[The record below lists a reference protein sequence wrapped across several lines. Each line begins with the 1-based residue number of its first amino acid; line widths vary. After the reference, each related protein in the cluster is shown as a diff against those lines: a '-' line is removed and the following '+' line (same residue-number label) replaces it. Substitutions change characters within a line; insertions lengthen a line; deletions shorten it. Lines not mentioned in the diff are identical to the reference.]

1 MGYPNICPISYTIEE
16 KMSHLISNYM
26 YMSLSQY
33 IFFLGMFK
41 GMPWHFLNINITP
54 PSLQHENP
62 AWRTYHHGPA
72 QTAAAA
78 STGYGAGDATRG
90 AGH

>member
-1 MGYPNICPISYTIEE
+1 
-16 KMSHLISNYM
+16 
-26 YMSLSQY
+26 
-33 IFFLGMFK
+33 MFK
-41 GMPWHFLNINITP
+41 GMSWHFLNINITP
-54 PSLQHENP
+54 PQLQHENP

-78 STGYGAGDATRG
+78 SAGDGAGDATRG